1 MKNIGKVSQCAN
13 CTSLFIVEDENNVMY
28 CSAECERNHDIFL
41 FAKGEI
47 EYENTENNRAVH
59 SNC

>member
-1 MKNIGKVSQCAN
+1 MKVVGRVSQCAN
-13 CTSLFIVEDENNVMY
+13 CAAMFVVRDEKNVLY
-28 CSAECERNHDIFL
+28 CSEECERNHDIFL